1 MIRIEIDGEPV
12 PAARPRISGKRC
24 YQPKKNAEYRQRVQM
39 AASAAMK
46 GAAPLEG
53 AIAATVRLYRK
64 IKRTARL
71 FGDVDNHL
79 KAIFDGLNKIVFV
92 DDAQIVWCSVEKF
105 TDKARPRAEIEIREL
120 T

>member
-1 MIRIEIDGEPV
+1 MIRIEINGEPV

-39 AASAAMK
+39 AALAAMR
-46 GAAPLEG
+46 GNEPFEG
-53 AIAATVRLYRK
+53 AICAVIKLYRK
-64 IKRTARL
+64 YKRTARL

-79 KAIFDGLNKIVFV
+79 KALFDGLNQIVFK
-92 DDAQIVWCSVEKF
+92 DDAQIVRCLVEKF
-105 TDKARPRAEIEIREL
+105 TDKARPRAEIEITEL